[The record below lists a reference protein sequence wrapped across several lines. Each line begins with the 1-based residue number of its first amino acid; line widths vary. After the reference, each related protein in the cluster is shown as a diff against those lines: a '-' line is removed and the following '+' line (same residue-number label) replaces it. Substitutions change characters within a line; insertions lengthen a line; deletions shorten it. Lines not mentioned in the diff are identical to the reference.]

1 MATEME
7 FVNYKEFVESLP
19 EVTEFSGSDVA
30 TLVRN
35 SGPVKMGKDNLLNET
50 EKKAVYFGKK
60 LVPSII
66 PVKAGLT
73 YTENTMASSDTTA
86 TQPVESVSAISS
98 GLVDVD
104 EGDVIDVKN
113 GYRCYFYSN
122 SGRTSA
128 NTFPATC
135 PSGYNKVLI
144 VYKYSDSGSGLDA
157 VVRIVPSSVIKKV
170 GIDAVNFVSAQV
182 LSNASVVPTSKSI
195 FENLLLLA
203 KAVTGTNLYDDSI
216 AEVGKNV
223 ATLSPGDDIQYTDNN
238 DYRSE
243 AVIVA
248 GASKLTFK
256 YVRKYVFANSAGKAI
271 TYSAFA
277 TVTETTTINVP
288 EDAFYFCVAIPNNDY
303 GKAQIN
309 VGESLLEYSKFSLD
323 FEYNGIS
330 FVKYLT
336 DLLADSKITSK
347 VFGFKAGTLADP
359 SNPSRANVEVKLSEG
374 TSYII
379 SASEDSPFNT
389 IKSAYYYKNDGTQ
402 GASVTASNNSI
413 KVVGSS
419 TNVSVKIQLSKKVN
433 GSEVNLVVDDLSRSF
448 VVVEWSQNSNTFDSE
463 IYDKVSNDGSCSLYD
478 EGPDAEVDDESAKV
492 FMKRMA
498 ETQIVDNSD
507 SKTFEVSPKSLKLIS
522 LHRRANSGF
531 DANNDVFMPNARK
544 NFSDVGVFDEK
555 GNAIPYRVIFSGN
568 VDVISDSRL
577 HISKIARKNS
587 HGEIIS
593 AYGGVVV
600 KSVDNGATWTTIE
613 ASSGL
618 AIAELMYMDSN
629 DVIFVGSNDDGKIY
643 RSEYPY
649 TTFTFSLDVNTAVG
663 YECTLLPYDMAQHP
677 DGELFYAS
685 YQLERATKIFK
696 SVDNGVTWSVIKTD
710 TTYQHCH
717 GIFVDTNQNPVA
729 IYFGMDGGGGV
740 FKTTDKGATF
750 VDLRVQNPNMP
761 QATDY
766 GVVWANDEMRIFA
779 GETDYVGGNLL
790 TKTTDDATYTTLL
803 NGFGSIHLIAEVDGF
818 LYAGNART
826 QRAGVTGLLRSG
838 DVGKTWE
845 SIYTSQY
852 EIEMGANN
860 GFRSVSKVGDEL
872 WVYSQMIDCNKRII
886 HGGNNYYAQIMVEI
900 PEGVEEI
907 TIRSGC
913 LAYYAGNITNKTDTI
928 GDVAYFPFNEK
939 YGRCRGKI
947 NGVWSMYDYG
957 HSVVEGGKSLS
968 ILFPPIV
975 SVADRF
981 ARKMDGRVS
990 HRFNCSLDAEG
1001 FHIGFWVK
1009 AEKST
1014 TTKMHIVVDDDNDL
1028 YIDGL
1033 NVKYNST
1040 NVGNVLKEIVYGAW
1054 QRVDINI
1061 YGGVVDIYQNG
1072 ELEQSVD
1079 YGSDISFGGNVRF
1092 CEPVNLNCENC
1103 VQHFAVD
1110 SSVKDAAEILKM
1122 FYAGL

>member
-1 MATEME
+1 MSERLFKRIKDWAVSITA
-7 FVNYKEFVESLP
+7 FRTGDVIPVDGP
-19 EVTEFSGSDVA
+19 SGTA
-30 TLVRN
+30 
-35 SGPVKMGKDNLLNET
+35 KMGKDDLLKET
-50 EKKAVYFGKK
+50 GKQAVAVDKK
-60 LVPSII
+60 LIPSVI
-66 PVKAGLT
+66 PIRAGLT
-73 YTENTMASSDTTA
+73 YTESTMASTDTTA

-98 GLVDVD
+98 GLVDVS
-104 EGDVIDVKN
+104 EGDVIDVTN
-113 GYRCYFYSN
+113 GYRCYFYNN

-128 NTFPATC
+128 STLPATC
-135 PSGYNKVLI
+135 PSGYNKALI

-157 VVRIVPSSVIKKV
+157 VVRIVPYSAIKKV
-170 GIDAVNFVSAQV
+170 GIDVVNFVCAQV
-182 LSNASVVPTSKSI
+182 LSNASVVPTSKSV
-195 FENLLLLA
+195 FESLLFHA

-216 AEVGKNV
+216 AKVGKIV
-223 ATLSPGDDIQYTDNN
+223 ATLSPGDDIQYSDNN

-277 TVTETTTINVP
+277 TITEATTVNVP
-288 EDAFYFCVAIPNNDY
+288 KDAFYFCASIPNEDA
-303 GKAQIN
+303 GRAQIN
-309 VGESLLEYSKFSLD
+309 AGESLLEYSKFSLD

-330 FVKYLT
+330 FVRYLT
-336 DLLADSKITSK
+336 TLFAYTKIASK
-347 VFGFKAGTLADP
+347 VFGFRMGTLADS
-359 SNPSRANVEVKLSEG
+359 SNWSRANVEVKLSDG
-374 TSYII
+374 ISYVI
-379 SASEDSPFNT
+379 SASQDSPFNT
-389 IKSAYYYKNDGTQ
+389 FKSAYYYNNDGTQ
-402 GASVTASNNSI
+402 GTAVPISNDSI
-413 KVVGSS
+413 KVVGSP

-433 GSEVNLVVDDLSRSF
+433 GSEVNLVIDDLSRSF
-448 VVVEWSQNSNTFDSE
+448 VVVDWSQNSYAFNSE
-463 IYDKVSNDGSCSLYD
+463 IYDKVSSDESCSLYD

-498 ETQIVDNSD
+498 ETQVVDNDD
-507 SKTFEVSPKSLKLIS
+507 SKTFEVSPNSLKLIS
-522 LHRRANSGF
+522 LHRRSNNGY
-531 DANNDVFMPNARK
+531 DADNDVFMPNARK

-555 GNAIPYRVIFSGN
+555 GNAIPYRFIFSGN
-568 VDVISDSRL
+568 VDVLSDSRL

-587 HGEIIS
+587 HGEIIT

-600 KSVDNGATWTTIE
+600 KSADDGVTWTTVE

-618 AIAELMYMDSN
+618 AIAELMYMDPN

-649 TTFTFSLDVNTAVG
+649 TTFTLSLDVNASVG

-685 YQLERATKIFK
+685 YQLQFATKFFK
-696 SVDNGVTWSVIKTD
+696 SVDGGLTWSVIKTD

-740 FKTTDKGATF
+740 FKTTDKGVTF
-750 VDLRVQNPNMP
+750 VDLRAQNPNMP
-761 QATDY
+761 QATDF
-766 GVVWANDEMRIFA
+766 GVVWANSDKRILA

-803 NGFGSIHLIAEVDGF
+803 NGFGAIHPIAEVDGV
-818 LYAGNART
+818 LYAGTVRT
-826 QRAGVTGLLRSG
+826 QRVGVTGLLRSKDAG
-838 DVGKTWE
+838 ETWE

-852 EIEMGANN
+852 DVEMGANN
-860 GFRSVSKVGDEL
+860 GFRSVSKIGNEL
-872 WVYSQMIDCNKRII
+872 WIYSQMFDNNKRII
-886 HGGNNYYAQIMVEI
+886 NGGDNYYAQIMIEI

-907 TIRSGC
+907 TVRSGC
-913 LAYYAGNITNKTDTI
+913 LAYYASNITNKFDTA
-928 GDVAYFPFNEK
+928 GDIAYFPFNEK
-939 YGRCRGKI
+939 YGRCRGKV
-947 NGVWSMYDYG
+947 NGEWSMYDYG

-968 ILFPPIV
+968 VLFPPIV

-981 ARKMDGRVS
+981 ARKMDGRIT
-990 HRFNCSLDAEG
+990 HRFKCSLDAEG
-1001 FHIGFWVK
+1001 FHIGFWIK
-1009 AEKST
+1009 AEKTT
-1014 TTKMHIVVDDDNDL
+1014 TTKMHLVVDNSNDL
-1028 YIDGL
+1028 YIDG
-1033 NVKYNST
+1033 NSVKYNST
-1040 NVGNVLKEIVYGAW
+1040 IVGNVFRAIVYGAW
-1054 QRVDINI
+1054 QRVDINV

-1092 CEPVNLNCENC
+1092 CEPVNPNCGNC

-1110 SSVKDAAEILKM
+1110 SSVKTAAEILKM